1 MKAKLTLEDGRTID
15 IELTPE
21 QEKAMEVKKV
31 ERWKPKNLE
40 TYYYDNWAEVD
51 SNEWTNDKVEIWLLE
66 TWEVYKTEEEAQFA
80 RDRKVFITKVNDRI
94 DELNDGW
101 VPDWSNEGMKKYYFC
116 QGDENTPIRV
126 QSYHLYMRPHVF
138 HYMKSEEVADTIIS
152 EFKDDS
158 MKYIFN

>member
-31 ERWKPKNLE
+31 GRWKPKHWE
-40 TYYYDNWAEVD
+40 AYYCDNWYKAYRTTWVGTKFD
-51 SNEWTNDKVEIWLLE
+51 NWHLE
-66 TWEVYKTEEEAQFA
+66 TWEVYKTEQEAQFA

-101 VPDWSNEGMKKYYFC
+101 VADWSNSNQMKYYIYWIKGLDWHC
-116 QGDENTPIRV
+116 SNTRRWDV
-126 QSYHLYMRPHVF
+126 LNCV
-138 HYMKSEEVADTIIS
+138 KSREVAEQIIS
-152 EFKDDS
+152 EFKDDL